1 MAAIALRGHALL
13 LMLLG
18 GLIAGAQGELRCDSI
33 ADWAPKEAR
42 WWNDFQGQTRH
53 WNWTPALQAQLFEAV
68 CISALQ
74 LEAVAERMERAE
86 TAGAPGLAD
95 SLQAFRSEQERIRGE
110 RDAAFMA
117 AVPMAWWPEVQAV
130 LNPPK
135 PTVLNFGVHDRM
147 KCAVCVPG
155 AAE

>member
-1 MAAIALRGHALL
+1 MAAIALRALALILL
-13 LMLLG
+13 LTG
-18 GLIAGAQGELRCDSI
+18 GLFTSAQGELPCDSL

-42 WWNDFQGQTRH
+42 WWEDFQGQTRH
-53 WNWTPALQAQLFEAV
+53 WNWTQTLRAQLFEAV
-68 CISALQ
+68 CMNALQ
-74 LEAVAERMERAE
+74 LEAVSERMERLEA
-86 TAGAPGLAD
+86 AGAPGLAD

-117 AVPMAWWPEVQAV
+117 AVPMAWWPDMRAV

-135 PTVLNFGVHDRM
+135 PAVLHFGVHDRM

-155 AAE
+155 VTE